1 MPDDANASNAAKP
14 PADANVPTDSPPP
27 KGAMAA
33 IFLVAMMDFLG
44 FGIIIPL
51 LPSFIPGFSEESLKH
66 DTLGV
71 LKVTLIFSIYSF
83 CQFVG
88 APILGAISDRV
99 GRRPVLVISQ
109 LGSAA
114 GYLLLAVAP
123 FCGAA
128 TLIIVYVSRIV
139 DGFTGGNIATAQAYI
154 SDVTTHQ
161 NRARGMG
168 MLGAAFGVGFSLGP
182 ALGGL
187 LGYFG
192 GLLGQQMNM
201 APDRLDV
208 SLPAVVAAALATL
221 AAVMSWTR
229 LTDTRSHKPSE
240 AEVWLHPS
248 AFRPVLRNKV
258 VMQMLMLSFCIMA
271 AFVMMESTLVI
282 YISSNEHFGFGK
294 LASGLFFAWLGL
306 CIVIVQ
312 GGLVGRL
319 SKRKGGEWPM
329 AIFGPLFVAVGMAL
343 FTWTAWLPSLVL
355 LMAAGAINAT
365 GRSLQQPAI
374 SALMSKY
381 SGPKEQGTVFGVYH
395 GLGSMARVVGP
406 LVAAITYTLL
416 QNTGQFITAGAIA
429 LVVMVWTGLLS
440 QRAGKPVMAVADAEA
455 AAVEAT

>member
-1 MPDDANASNAAKP
+1 MSDDANAPSAAKP
-14 PADANVPTDSPPP
+14 QATSDPSFAAPER

-51 LPSFIPGFSEESLKH
+51 LPNFIPQLSEEALEK
-66 DTLGV
+66 DPVTV
-71 LKVTLIFSIYSF
+71 LKVTLIFSIYSL
-83 CQFVG
+83 CQFIG
-88 APILGAISDRV
+88 APILGAISDKA

-109 LGSAA
+109 LGSAL

-123 FCGAA
+123 FAGAA
-128 TLIIVYVSRIV
+128 TLAIVYFSRII

-154 SDVTTHQ
+154 SDVTTPA
-161 NRARGMG
+161 NRAKGMG
-168 MLGAAFGVGFSLGP
+168 MLGAAFGVGFSIGP
-182 ALGGL
+182 AMGGL
-187 LGYFG
+187 LGYLG
-192 GLLGQQMNM
+192 GVLGQKAGMP
-201 APDRLDV
+201 PDQLDV
-208 SLPAVVAAALATL
+208 ALPAVAAAILAAI

-229 LTDTRSHKPSE
+229 LSDTRSHKPTE

-248 AFRPVLRNKV
+248 QFRPILRNKV

-282 YISSNEHFGFGK
+282 FIRSPKHFSFDK
-294 LASGLFFAWLGL
+294 LASGLYFGWLGL
-306 CIVIVQ
+306 CIVVVQ

-329 AIFGPLFVAVGMAL
+329 AIVGPVFVAAGMAL
-343 FTWTAWLPSLVL
+343 FTWTGWLPAMAIL
-355 LMAAGAINAT
+355 LAAGAINAT

-374 SALMSKY
+374 TALMSKY
-381 SGPKEQGTVFGVYH
+381 SHPKEQGTVFGVYH
-395 GLGSMARVVGP
+395 GLGSLARVAGP
-406 LVAAITYTLL
+406 IIAALTYTML

-429 LVVMVWTGLLS
+429 LGVCVWTLLLK
-440 QRAGKPVMAVADAEA
+440 QRAGAPVMAVADAEA